1 MYRME
6 NPKEK
11 PPEFFKSTK
20 TSLKSILKHPE
31 INTKKINDVVIKSH
45 KIVIHTLQFLKLY
58 LLHHYETYRILP
70 EIDKVLILNVMKV
83 VCGEKHTNMGK
94 PPKKETVELKDK
106 LTTFYTEHYQ
116 PYTQP
121 EQLDYEYMSNVLS
134 YLCEDIMTMYE
145 NNIQLHYV
153 DYVERFVNVVWK
165 KKMLVEKIRRIF
177 PTKKAKET
185 RIRNL
190 EKELRNIKNDLLN
203 VDGNVAYTSHPSYHQ
218 WITQQ
223 KKHILPTKEKFQ
235 KQSIYYD
242 LKCKPMDYFPGMI
255 TMMKQVEKEEATLS
269 NVFPLRSSI
278 SPGYIR
284 LDTIT
289 LVNLLL
295 RKEQGKKNDYSNQG
309 NTKKHEEKIWKFF
322 FRTEKKVF
330 RKTDF
335 SFHHMISTDGVGVSI
350 LFLRDDLVG
359 KRLPS
364 AKKGVSME
372 LYIDELNDYTALQN
386 KKIVGIDPGKCDLLY
401 CVDSASKEA
410 NVFLYSQDQRRKET
424 KMKKYNNI
432 ILAMKTN
439 KIRGE
444 GTNKS
449 VIEYETELSKFNRK
463 TLQMD
468 KFKDYLKEKNRI
480 NHVLF
485 RFYAKHLFRK
495 LKFGKNINIQR
506 NEQQMI
512 RNFRKM
518 YGSPDEVVICIG
530 DWEQRQQMKYKEPTL
545 GIGLR
550 SLLRNNKYKVYL
562 VDEFRTSC
570 KCSRCEGGV
579 CEKYVIRKKPKPKSK
594 ENKDNPK
601 KERKYDEMRLVHG
614 LLRCKSGCGSW
625 NRDRNGSSNIYKIA
639 YLAIHNLERPSYLC
653 RETNCDI
660 KSQSSGV
667 SVSRLCRETKYE
679 IKSNQGTL
687 SSFYKQNIHK
697 A

>member
-1 MYRME
+1 MKT
-6 NPKEK
+6 PKEK

-20 TSLKSILKHPE
+20 TSLKSILKYPE
-31 INTKKINDVVIKSH
+31 INTKNINDVVIKAH

-58 LLHHYETYRILP
+58 LLNHYETNNHILP

-83 VCGEKHTNMGK
+83 VCGEKHTNTGK

-106 LTTFYTEHYQ
+106 LTTFYTENYK

-121 EQLDYEYMSNVLS
+121 EHLDYEYMSNVLS

-165 KKMLVEKIRRIF
+165 KKMLVEKIRKIF
-177 PTKKAKET
+177 PTKKEKEA
-185 RIRNL
+185 RIRQL
-190 EKELRNIKNDLLN
+190 EKELRKIKNDLLN
-203 VDGNVAYTSHPSYHQ
+203 VDNTIAYTSQPYYHN

-255 TMMKQVEKEEATLS
+255 AMMKQVENEFETIS
-269 NVFPLRSSI
+269 NAFPLRSSI

-289 LVNLLL
+289 LVYLLL
-295 RKEQGKKNDYSNQG
+295 RKEQGKKSDFSNQG
-309 NTKKHEEKIWKFF
+309 NTKKHEDKIWQFF

-330 RKTDF
+330 HKTDF

-364 AKKGVSME
+364 AKKGMSRE
-372 LYIDELNDYTALQN
+372 LYIDELNDYSTLQN
-386 KKIVGIDPGKCDLLY
+386 KKIVAVDPGKEDLIY
-401 CVDSASKEA
+401 CVDSASKDA
-410 NVFLYSQDQRRKET
+410 NVFRYSQNQRRKET

-432 ILAMKTN
+432 ILGMKTN
-439 KIRGE
+439 KIQGE

-449 VIEYETELSKFNRK
+449 VIEYETELSTYNRK
-463 TLQMD
+463 TLQID
-468 KFKDYLKEKNRI
+468 KFKTYINEKNRI
-480 NHVLF
+480 NNMLF
-485 RFYAKHLFRK
+485 EFYAKHLFRK
-495 LKFGKNINIQR
+495 LKFGRHINIKR

-512 RNFRKM
+512 SNFRKM
-518 YGSPDEVVICIG
+518 YGNPENVVICIG

-545 GIGLR
+545 GIGMR
-550 SLLRNNKYKVYL
+550 SLLRKNKYKVYL

-570 KCSRCEGGV
+570 KCSNCDGGV
-579 CEKYVIRKKPKPKSK
+579 CEKYMVRKNPKP
-594 ENKDNPK
+594 NK
-601 KERKYDEMRLVHG
+601 DEMRLVHG
-614 LLRCKSGCGSW
+614 LLRCKSGCGEW

-639 YLAIHNLERPSYLC
+639 YQAIHNLERPSYLC
-653 RETNCDI
+653 RET
-660 KSQSSGV
+660 
-667 SVSRLCRETKYE
+667 
-679 IKSNQGTL
+679 KSNQGSL
-687 SSFYKQNIHK
+687 ASSYKQNIQRV
-697 A
+697 

>member
-31 INTKKINDVVIKSH
+31 INTTKINDVVIKAH

-58 LLHHYETYRILP
+58 MLHHCETNTYILP
-70 EIDKVLILNVMKV
+70 DKVLILNVMKV
-83 VCGEKHTNMGK
+83 VCGEKHTNAGK
-94 PPKKETVELKDK
+94 PPKKETIELKDK
-106 LTTFYTEHYQ
+106 LTAFYTEHYK

-165 KKMLVEKIRRIF
+165 KKMLVEKIRKIF
-177 PTKKAKET
+177 PTKKEKEA
-185 RIRNL
+185 RIRYL
-190 EKELRNIKNDLLN
+190 EKELRQIKNDLLN
-203 VDGNVAYTSHPSYHQ
+203 VDNSVAYTSQTHYHN

-223 KKHILPTKEKFQ
+223 KKNILPVKEKFQ

-242 LKCKPMDYFPGMI
+242 LKCKPMDYFHCMI
-255 TMMKQVEKEEATLS
+255 AIMKHVENDLETIS

-278 SPGYIR
+278 APSYIR

-289 LVNLLL
+289 LVNMLLQ
-295 RKEQGKKNDYSNQG
+295 KEQGKKSDYSNQG
-309 NTKKHEEKIWKFF
+309 NTKKHEDKIWKFF

-335 SFHHMISTDGVGVSI
+335 SFHHMIYTDGVGVSI
-350 LFLRDDLVG
+350 LFLRHDLVG

-364 AKKGVSME
+364 AKKGVSRE
-372 LYIDELNDYTALQN
+372 LYIDELNDYSVLQD
-386 KKIVGIDPGKCDLLY
+386 KKIVGVDPGKEDLIY
-401 CVDSASKEA
+401 CVDDASKDA
-410 NVFLYSQDQRRKET
+410 NVFRYSQNQRRKET

-439 KIRGE
+439 KIQGE

-449 VIEYETELSKFNRK
+449 IIEYESELSNYNRK
-463 TLQMD
+463 TLQID
-468 KFKDYLKEKNRI
+468 KFKTYINEKNRI
-480 NHVLF
+480 NNILF
-485 RFYAKHLFRK
+485 GFYSKHLFRK
-495 LKFGKNINIQR
+495 LKFGRHINIQR

-512 RNFRKM
+512 SNFRKM
-518 YGSPDEVVICIG
+518 YGNPDEVVICIG

-545 GIGLR
+545 GIGMR
-550 SLLRNNKYKVYL
+550 SLLRKNKYKVYL

-570 KCSRCEGGV
+570 KCSNCHGGV
-579 CEKYVIRKKPKPKSK
+579 CEKFMVRKNPRPKPKKNK
-594 ENKDNPK
+594 ENPK

-614 LLRCKSGCGSW
+614 LLRCKSGCGEW

-639 YLAIHNLERPSYLC
+639 YQAIHNLERPSYLC
-653 RETNCDI
+653 RE
-660 KSQSSGV
+660 
-667 SVSRLCRETKYE
+667 
-679 IKSNQGTL
+679 IKSNQAVL
-687 SSFYKQNIHK
+687 PNCYKQNIHK
-697 A
+697 V